1 MEWLDSISWTTLA
14 NVAGYTIQQG
24 TFENASQTSTL
35 EISGSL
41 VTGDRTYICRVSS
54 EKYPHSPS
62 SNTFVGLNFFGKLN
76 DVYINLD
83 FYKLRFLKLKLGD
96 LISK

>member
-24 TFENASQTSTL
+24 TLENASQTSTL
-35 EISGSL
+35 DISGSV

-54 EKYPHSPS
+54 ETYPDSPS
-62 SNTFVGLNFFGKLN
+62 SNTFVRLNVFGELN
-76 DVYINLD
+76 DVYINLG
-83 FYKLRFLKLKLGD
+83 F
-96 LISK
+96 